1 MGDSQEETVRDLL
14 HDLQAGDRTAFDR
27 LFPLVYD
34 DLRREA
40 GRQRRTWEGDDT
52 LNTTALVH
60 EAYLRLAG
68 ASAKGWESQAHFRA
82 VAARA
87 MRQILI
93 DHAKRRQAAKR
104 GGGLRRIPFQEIES
118 ALAGGGDPSEAEA
131 DALIALNEAL
141 SRLEAHDER
150 QSRIVECRF
159 FGGMA
164 IDDTA
169 TALGISP
176 ATVKRG
182 WSMAQAWLYRELARS
197 SEA

>member
-1 MGDSQEETVRDLL
+1 MGDSEAETVRQLL
-14 HDLQAGDRTAFDR
+14 HDLGAGDRSAFDR

-34 DLRREA
+34 DLRRVA
-40 GRQRRTWEGDDT
+40 GRQRRAWEGDHT

-68 ASAKGWESQAHFRA
+68 TSARDWESQAHFLA

-104 GGGLRRIPFQEIES
+104 GGGLRRVPLHEIES
-118 ALAGGGDPSEAEA
+118 AMGGGDPA
-131 DALIALNEAL
+131 DAGDEALIALNDAL
-141 SRLEAHDER
+141 SRLEAHDAR
-150 QSRIVECRF
+150 QSMIVECRF

-164 IDDTA
+164 IDETA

-197 SEA
+197 TEA

>member
-1 MGDSQEETVRDLL
+1 MNRAHRCRRRLP
-14 HDLQAGDRTAFDR
+14 DLQPGDRTGVDR

-34 DLRREA
+34 DLRRVA
-40 GRQRRTWEGDDT
+40 GRQRRTWEGDYT
-52 LNTTALVH
+52 LDTTALVH

-68 ASAKGWESQAHFRA
+68 GSATEWESREHFLA

-87 MRQILI
+87 MRHILI

-104 GGGLRRIPFQEIES
+104 GGGLRRVPLHEIEA
-118 ALAGGGDPSEAEA
+118 ALGGGDPTDAED
-131 DALIALNEAL
+131 DALIALNDAL

-150 QSRIVECRF
+150 QSRIIECRF

-164 IDDTA
+164 IDETA
-169 TALGISP
+169 RALGVSP

-182 WSMAQAWLYRELARS
+182 GAMAQAWLYRELARS
-197 SEA
+197 TEP

>member
-1 MGDSQEETVRDLL
+1 MNRAYPCRTGVPE
-14 HDLQAGDRTAFDR
+14 LQPGDRTGVDR

-34 DLRREA
+34 DLRRVA
-40 GRQRRTWEGDDT
+40 GRQRRTWEGDYT
-52 LNTTALVH
+52 LDTTALVH

-68 ASAKGWESQAHFRA
+68 GSAMQWESQAHFLA

-87 MRQILI
+87 MRHILI

-104 GGGLRRIPFQEIES
+104 GGGLRRVPLHEIEA
-118 ALAGGGDPSEAEA
+118 ALGGGDPADAED

-159 FGGMA
+159 FGGMG
-164 IDDTA
+164 IDETA
-169 TALGISP
+169 RALAISP

-182 WSMAQAWLYRELARS
+182 WAMAQAWLYRELARS
-197 SEA
+197 TEA